1 MKVSVKCKK
10 CGSDQFEIPARPTNA
25 SRITCGKCG
34 AVETYGNV
42 MKAVGEKVAED
53 LKRKLGKMFK

>member
-10 CGSDQFEIPARPTNA
+10 CGSDQFDIPARPTDN
-25 SRITCGKCG
+25 SKITCGKCG
-34 AVETYGNV
+34 TVETYGKI
-42 MKAVGEKVAED
+42 MEAVGDKVAED